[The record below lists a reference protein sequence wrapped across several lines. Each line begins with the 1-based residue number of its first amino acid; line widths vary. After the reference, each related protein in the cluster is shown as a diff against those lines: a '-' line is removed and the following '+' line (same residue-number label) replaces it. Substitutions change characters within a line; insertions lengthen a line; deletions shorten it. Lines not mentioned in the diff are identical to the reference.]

1 MNQENNQLHTIL
13 DAEYEVIDVEKSLSG
28 ATQTG
33 VVIIALILAVLGLAA
48 LIFPVAAGTG
58 LAFFITAGLF
68 LSGLSQTILFFQS
81 PKEAH
86 SGWILA
92 NGILLLIFSGV
103 TILTALLSKFGVLQM
118 IASLSFFLGIVTAS
132 AGLNQII
139 SAWSQPPKTP
149 GRGWAITGGV
159 LNLILSVFLCVN
171 PIISWLAL
179 TTVWGIYLV
188 SAAIALLFSLWSEQ
202 RKRRASPTV

>member
-118 IASLSFFLGIVTAS
+118 IASISFFLGIVTAS

-188 SAAIALLFSLWSEQ
+188 SAAVALLFSLWSEQ

>member
-188 SAAIALLFSLWSEQ
+188 STAVALLFSLWSEQ

>member
-13 DAEYEVIDVEKSLSG
+13 DAEYEVIDVEKSLSR

-188 SAAIALLFSLWSEQ
+188 SAAVALLFSLWSEQ

>member
-13 DAEYEVIDVEKSLSG
+13 DAEYEVIEVEKSLSG

-188 SAAIALLFSLWSEQ
+188 SAAVALLFSLWSEQ

>member
-13 DAEYEVIDVEKSLSG
+13 DAEYEVIDVEKSLSR

-179 TTVWGIYLV
+179 ITVWGIYLV
-188 SAAIALLFSLWSEQ
+188 SAAVALLFSLWSEQ

>member
-171 PIISWLAL
+171 PIIRWLAL

>member
-1 MNQENNQLHTIL
+1 MKQENDQIHTIL
-13 DAEYEVIDVEKSLSG
+13 DAEYEVINEEKNVSG
-28 ATQTG
+28 ATQKG
-33 VVIIALILAVLGLAA
+33 VAVTALILAGLGLAA

-68 LSGLSQTILFFQS
+68 LSGLSQTMLFFQA
-81 PKEAH
+81 PKEER

-103 TILTALLSKFGVLQM
+103 TILTAMLSKFGVLQM
-118 IASLSFFLGIVTAS
+118 ISSLSFLLGILTAS

-159 LNLILSVFLCVN
+159 LNLILSVFLCIN
-171 PIISWLAL
+171 PIVSWFAL

-188 SAAIALLFSLWSEQ
+188 SAAIALLFALWSAR
-202 RKRRASPTV
+202 RKRHVSHPV